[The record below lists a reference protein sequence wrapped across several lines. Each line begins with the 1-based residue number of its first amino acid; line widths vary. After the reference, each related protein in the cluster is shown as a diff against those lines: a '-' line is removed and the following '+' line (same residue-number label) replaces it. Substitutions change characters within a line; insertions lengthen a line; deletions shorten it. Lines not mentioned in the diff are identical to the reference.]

1 MDYDENIV
9 ALGED
14 VDSDDERM
22 PHRLKGASS
31 SERLP
36 VSPILLSLS
45 TDNIITPLTDYL
57 APPLF
62 YSTAVAIRSR

>member
-36 VSPILLSLS
+36 VSPLLLSLSS
-45 TDNIITPLTDYL
+45 TDNIITN
-57 APPLF
+57 
-62 YSTAVAIRSR
+62 